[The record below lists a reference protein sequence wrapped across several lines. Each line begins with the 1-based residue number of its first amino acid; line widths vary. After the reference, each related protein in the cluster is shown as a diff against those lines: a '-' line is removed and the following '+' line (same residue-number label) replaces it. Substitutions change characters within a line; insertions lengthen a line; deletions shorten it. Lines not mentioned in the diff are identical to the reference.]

1 LDRELFSEPVKAVEV
16 GEKSVSELV
25 EAMRDTAYQAR
36 ALGEVLRVWEEAI
49 RAEDTVIFLG
59 LAGSMS
65 TAGQWK
71 TVKWL
76 IERRFVDVLVSTGA
90 NITEDLV
97 EAMGFRYWKGSPH
110 VDDAEL
116 RKKRVYR
123 FHDVFVKESDYLE
136 MERML
141 ADFMAGLDGSRTY
154 SSAELLFLLGKHLEE
169 RKVDGIVTSA
179 YRKRVPVFVPAIVD
193 SGFGVAYLLNRYRS
207 KGFRLLVDQF
217 KDFEQIVTIKSKF
230 SDSAAIF
237 IGGGVPKDFIQLA
250 AVSVD
255 VLLSG
260 DMLKTRPHRFAAQV
274 TTDSPFWG
282 GLSGAT
288 LEEAVSWGKESK
300 QSMKAQCFCDA
311 TIALPLLTHALNEK
325 FREGRKGPDLSWV
338 FGDLLKP

>member
-1 LDRELFSEPVKAVEV
+1 MVRDPFSEPVRAIEV
-16 GEKSVSELV
+16 GDRHISELV

-36 ALGEVLRVWEEAI
+36 SLGEVLRVWEEAI
-49 RAEDTVIFLG
+49 KARDTVIFLG

-71 TVKWL
+71 MVKWL

-97 EAMGFRYWKGSPH
+97 EAMGFRYWKGSPY
-110 VDDAEL
+110 VNDAEL
-116 RKKRVYR
+116 RAMRVYR
-123 FHDVFVKESDYLE
+123 FHDVFVRESDYLR
-136 MERML
+136 MEQLL
-141 ADFMAGLDGSRTY
+141 ADFMLGLDGSGPY
-154 SSAELLFLLGKHLEE
+154 SSAELLFLLGRHLSD
-169 RKVDGIVTSA
+169 RGIDGILTSA
-179 YRKRVPVFVPAIVD
+179 YRRRVPVFSPALVD
-193 SGFGVAYLLNRYRS
+193 SGFGVAYLLNRHR
-207 KGFRLLVDQF
+207 KKDFRLLVDHF
-217 KDFEQIVTIKSKF
+217 KDFEQIVTIKSRF
-230 SDSAAIF
+230 SDSAAVF

-260 DMLKTRPHRFAAQV
+260 DLLTTRPHRFAAQV

-288 LEEAVSWGKESK
+288 LEEAVSWGKESGE
-300 QSMKAQCFCDA
+300 SLKAQCFCDA
-311 TIALPLLTHALNEK
+311 TIALPLLTHALHEK

-338 FGDLLKP
+338 FEEVIR